1 MEKCHPDALHLLS
14 EGVTCDL
21 FKEMFWRSGTRVP
34 ELQVQRD
41 ALPDLC
47 AALHKSTNYT
57 YASKFVLGI
66 EDFSS
71 STVSEKDVLM
81 FVLFPLV
88 AALQLC
94 TDPLGNVCLLS
105 YWILVRFLEKTTDLK
120 DDHIP
125 LIRGLAYAMK
135 FLWCEVSRTLFTL
148 KTHIYPAKDP
158 PITDQLLVSKVFTV
172 GCNYASPRQPQTAK
186 RQFFIMRKE
195 FYNMMK
201 KEAGRTAN
209 PIFRRS
215 TKKLRVV
222 LRIGKEIPVHLTLN
236 STWYVPTSSAILFQ
250 SMHGAHQSLLLPYRR
265 DWKFSLRMCCSG
277 TVYSS
282 RYYWKRRSETMQDCV
297 CLAEGDNIIFGIVIA
312 FAFERRFCESTVLLD
327 EFVTENPFDSL
338 HSAICNGPSR
348 ARLRALNALNFAQEH
363 NCFFKRVSGLRLV
376 VENTFDILGPAILL
390 HHSSTSFVSR
400 L

>member
-1 MEKCHPDALHLLS
+1 
-14 EGVTCDL
+14 
-21 FKEMFWRSGTRVP
+21 
-34 ELQVQRD
+34 
-41 ALPDLC
+41 
-47 AALHKSTNYT
+47 
-57 YASKFVLGI
+57 
-66 EDFSS
+66 
-71 STVSEKDVLM
+71 M

-105 YWILVRFLEKTTDLK
+105 YWILVRSLEKTTDLK

-158 PITDQLLVSKVFTV
+158 PITGQLLVSKLFTV
-172 GCNYASPRQPQTAK
+172 GCDYASPRRSQTAK
-186 RQFFIMRKE
+186 TQFFILHEE

-201 KEAGRTAN
+201 KEAGRPAN
-209 PIFRRS
+209 PHFQALYQKITSASAKR
-215 TKKLRVV
+215 
-222 LRIGKEIPVHLTLN
+222 IPVHLTLN
-236 STWYVPTSSAILFQ
+236 STWYVPVSSAILFQ

-265 DWKFSLRMCCSG
+265 DWEFSSRMSCSG

-312 FAFERRFCESTVLLD
+312 FAFESCL
-327 EFVTENPFDSL
+327 
-338 HSAICNGPSR
+338 C
-348 ARLRALNALNFAQEH
+348 
-363 NCFFKRVSGLRLV
+363 
-376 VENTFDILGPAILL
+376 
-390 HHSSTSFVSR
+390 
-400 L
+400 